1 MLFLNNV
8 LKLINI
14 LFIKDK
20 LATDFILL
28 LKVILLHKR
37 NKKVQKL
44 KKSLNINKVIIS
56 DKLLWS
62 KILLDKQALK
72 PNLILELCRLIVKP
86 SKGY

>member
-1 MLFLNNV
+1 
-8 LKLINI
+8 
-14 LFIKDK
+14 
-20 LATDFILL
+20 LL

-56 DKLLWS
+56 DKSLWS
-62 KILLDKQALK
+62 KILLDKLALK

-86 SKGY
+86 LKGY